1 MSRLGVAED
10 IAELAIGHQRADLV
24 ARYNKDTAWR
34 ARAEAFE
41 KVSAHVN
48 ALLVKAS
55 DDRSN
60 IVAMLGRD
68 QRPVG

>member
-10 IAELAIGHQRADLV
+10 LAELAIGHQRADLV

-41 KVSAHVN
+41 KVSTHIS
-48 ALLVKAS
+48 ALLAEAAH
-55 DDRSN
+55 DRGN
-60 IVAMLGRD
+60 VVAMHGRD
-68 QRPVG
+68 QRPTG